1 MKHVK
6 EFENNSENV
15 DFIADLI
22 KENPLS
28 KDNDFYMFIGRPDF
42 TETENGLYKKTVYI
56 ENMVRITPDENSI
69 HSANLLHI
77 RVRFQTDS
85 QLYHIWLPKDLRSE
99 VEGKGTGNMD
109 EYIIEL
115 INKYKQK
122 GTDEHGKQVYRDVKQ
137 RREDINKYNL

>member
-6 EFENNSENV
+6 EFENSENV
-15 DFIADLI
+15 DFLADLI

-28 KDNDFYMFIGRPDF
+28 KDNDFYMFIGKPDF
-42 TETENGLYKKTVYI
+42 TETENGLYKKTTYI

-77 RVRFQTDS
+77 RVKFQTDS
-85 QLYHIWLPKDLRSE
+85 YVYHIWLPKDIRSE
-99 VEGKGTGNMD
+99 VEGKGSVSMD
-109 EYIIEL
+109 DYIIEL

-122 GTDEHGKQVYRDVKQ
+122 GSDEQGKKVFNDVKQ
-137 RREDINKYNL
+137 RRKDINNYNL